1 MRELEAERQREKGRR
16 EHESQ
21 RPFKMNV
28 LAPFHSPSMA
38 QTECVYAM

>member
-16 EHESQ
+16 GHESQ
-21 RPFKMNV
+21 LPFKMTV
-28 LAPFHSPSMA
+28 LAPFHLPSMA